1 MKKFISG
8 VTVLAV
14 IGMLQGGTL
23 YGENEEPQEA
33 ESKAEQAA
41 EEAIKPSSD
50 ESQQQNEKSADAVDK
65 KQRTRNKKKKP
76 VRKFTSFDQVNDG
89 EEKVIQIESV
99 NFIKLKD
106 KAAQV
111 FVPNPKIADVDVID
125 DTSLYITG
133 LKAGTTT
140 IVVQGK
146 DGKTIANYKVRV
158 TYQLD
163 EIKNAVESLY
173 PDAKLELV
181 ALDENVIMKGKVASP
196 EDADEIQ
203 KIVEKFIDS
212 SKIINKM
219 EIETATQVLL
229 KVKIAEV
236 SRTVDQTFG
245 INWRA
250 LSFNSRNKAGF
261 WFGTSSL
268 TDSGSSSSSSSS
280 STGSSGGTTTG
291 TDGNA
296 NTGSGSGS
304 TGGSST
310 TTSSSTGDLLSIA
323 GGAGKWFIQ
332 SGTSNHV
339 AALLD
344 ALASEE
350 FASIVAEPTLV
361 AISGQTAT
369 FTSGG
374 EQPYKVKQEGTSN
387 DSYTTEFKDWGTT
400 LEFTPIVLSENRIK
414 ITVKPKISSLGEA
427 SGDAAPPLRTKEAE
441 TTVELGSGQSL
452 AIAGLLQTTKTTS
465 TTRTPFFSDIPI
477 LGTLFRSSVTKNDQ
491 KEMVIIVTPYIVKP
505 SSKGLKAPTDA
516 MTKMYS
522 SVDVVL
528 KGKTHAVAT
537 KATGVLS
544 IK

>member
-1 MKKFISG
+1 MKKFVSG
-8 VTVLAV
+8 ITVLVV
-14 IGMLQGGTL
+14 IGMLQNSYL
-23 YGENEEPQEA
+23 YGENEETQEL
-33 ESKAEQAA
+33 ESKLKQVAEDSFSKDDGQQVN
-41 EEAIKPSSD
+41 ERKDFSS
-50 ESQQQNEKSADAVDK
+50 K
-65 KQRTRNKKKKP
+65 KQRAKKKKTK
-76 VRKFTSFDQVNDG
+76 RKFTTFNQINDG
-89 EEKVIQIESV
+89 EEKVIQIDSV
-99 NFIKLKD
+99 NFIKLRD
-106 KAAQV
+106 KAVQV

-140 IVVQGK
+140 IVVQGE
-146 DGKTIANYKVRV
+146 DGKTIANYRVRV

-181 ALDENVIMKGKVASP
+181 SLDENIIIRGKAASP
-196 EDADEIQ
+196 EDAEGIQ
-203 KIVEKFIDS
+203 KIVEKFVEE
-212 SKIINKM
+212 SKVINKM
-219 EIETATQVLL
+219 EIVTATQVLL

-236 SRTVDQTFG
+236 SRKVDQQFG

-250 LSFNSRNKAGF
+250 LSFNTKNKAGF
-261 WFGTSSL
+261 WYRTSSL
-268 TDSGSSSSSSSS
+268 TNSDGEETIDDLKKIVGQDS
-280 STGSSGGTTTG
+280 
-291 TDGNA
+291 
-296 NTGSGSGS
+296 
-304 TGGSST
+304 
-310 TTSSSTGDLLSIA
+310 
-323 GGAGKWFIQ
+323 KWFIQ
-332 SGTSNHV
+332 AGTDNHV

-374 EQPYKVKQEGTSN
+374 EQPYKVIQEGSSSE
-387 DSYTTEFKDWGTT
+387 SYTTEFKEWGTT
-400 LEFTPIVLSENRIK
+400 LEFTPVVLSENRIK
-414 ITVKPKISSLGEA
+414 ITVKPKVSSLGEV
-427 SGDAAPPLRTKEAE
+427 SGDAAPPLSTKEAE

-452 AIAGLLQTTKTTS
+452 AIAGLLQTIKTS
-465 TTRTPFFSDIPI
+465 TTKRTPFFSDLPFF
-477 LGTLFRSSVTKNDQ
+477 GTLFRNSATKNDQ

-522 SVDVVL
+522 SVDVL
-528 KGKTHAVAT
+528 RKGVTHAVAA
-537 KATGVLS
+537 KATGTLS

>member
-1 MKKFISG
+1 MKKFVGSM
-8 VTVLAV
+8 TVLV
-14 IGMLQGGTL
+14 VVGMLQNSFL
-23 YGENEEPQEA
+23 YGESEESREIKGNLKQVA
-33 ESKAEQAA
+33 VKVSSSDVQKSA
-41 EEAIKPSSD
+41 EETSD
-50 ESQQQNEKSADAVDK
+50 DANKTEK
-65 KQRTRNKKKKP
+65 KQSAKKKKN
-76 VRKFTSFDQVNDG
+76 VRGVTSFDQINDG
-89 EEKVIQIESV
+89 EEKVIQIDSV

-106 KAAQV
+106 KAVQV

-133 LKAGTTT
+133 LKAGMTT

-163 EIKNAVESLY
+163 EIKNAVASLY

-181 ALDENVIMKGKVASP
+181 SLDENIIMKGKAASP
-196 EDADEIQ
+196 EDAEGIQ
-203 KIVEKFIDS
+203 KIVEKFVEE
-212 SKIINKM
+212 SKVINKM
-219 EIETATQVLL
+219 EIATATQVLL

-236 SRTVDQTFG
+236 SRKIDQSFG

-250 LSFNSRNKAGF
+250 LSFNTANKAGF
-261 WFGTSSL
+261 WTGKSILTE
-268 TDSGSSSSSSSS
+268 TDSEVKL
-280 STGSSGGTTTG
+280 
-291 TDGNA
+291 DDIMKID
-296 NTGSGSGS
+296 GS
-304 TGGSST
+304 TG
-310 TTSSSTGDLLSIA
+310 
-323 GGAGKWFIQ
+323 KWFVQ
-332 SGTSNHV
+332 AGANGSNNHV
-339 AALLD
+339 TALLD

-374 EQPYKVKQEGTSN
+374 EQPYRTKQEGSGE
-387 DSYTTEFKDWGTT
+387 DSYTTDFKEWGTT
-400 LEFTPIVLSENRIK
+400 LEFTPVVLSENRIK
-414 ITVKPKISSLGEA
+414 ITVKPKISSLGTAADEK
-427 SGDAAPPLRTKEAE
+427 SAPPLSTKEAE

-452 AIAGLLQTTKTTS
+452 AIAGLLQTSKTS
-465 TTRTPFFSDIPI
+465 SADRTPFFSNLPFF
-477 LGTLFRSSVTKNDQ
+477 GGLFRRSKAQNDQ

-522 SVDVVL
+522 AVDIVR
-528 KGKTHAVAT
+528 KGRSHAVAT
-537 KATGVLS
+537 RATGALS

>member
-1 MKKFISG
+1 MKKFISS
-8 VTVLAV
+8 VTVLVV

-23 YGENEEPQEA
+23 YGENEEPQEV
-33 ESKAEQAA
+33 ENKAEQAA
-41 EEAIKPSSD
+41 EVTESSSSD
-50 ESQQQNEKSADAVDK
+50 KTRQQNEKSAEAVDK
-65 KQRTRNKKKKP
+65 KQQTKNKKKKP

-203 KIVEKFIDS
+203 KIVEKFVDS

-268 TDSGSSSSSSSS
+268 TDSGSSSG

-291 TDGNA
+291 TGESTGST
-296 NTGSGSGS
+296 TGSGSGS

>member
-1 MKKFISG
+1 MKKFVSG
-8 VTVLAV
+8 VTVLVV
-14 IGMLQGGTL
+14 IGILQNSYL
-23 YGENEEPQEA
+23 YGENEDTQALGDKLKQVA
-33 ESKAEQAA
+33 EDSFSKDSGQQV
-41 EEAIKPSSD
+41 D
-50 ESQQQNEKSADAVDK
+50 EKKDFSGK
-65 KQRTRNKKKKP
+65 KQQGKKKKAK
-76 VRKFTSFDQVNDG
+76 RKFTTFSQVNDG
-89 EEKVIQIESV
+89 EEKVIQIDSV
-99 NFIKLKD
+99 NFIKLRD

-140 IVVQGK
+140 IVVQGE

-181 ALDENVIMKGKVASP
+181 SLDENIIMKGKAASP
-196 EDADEIQ
+196 EDAEGIQ
-203 KIVEKFIDS
+203 KIVEKFVEE
-212 SKIINKM
+212 SKVINKM
-219 EIETATQVLL
+219 EIVTATQVLL

-236 SRTVDQTFG
+236 SRKVDQQFG

-250 LSFNSRNKAGF
+250 LSFNAKNKAGF
-261 WFGTSSL
+261 WYKTSSL
-268 TDSGSSSSSSSS
+268 ADSENI
-280 STGSSGGTTTG
+280 
-291 TDGNA
+291 D
-296 NTGSGSGS
+296 
-304 TGGSST
+304 
-310 TTSSSTGDLLSIA
+310 DLKKIVGQNS
-323 GGAGKWFIQ
+323 KWFIQ
-332 SGTSNHV
+332 AGTDNHV

-374 EQPYKVKQEGTSN
+374 EQPYKVIQDGSSSDN
-387 DSYTTEFKDWGTT
+387 YTTEFKEWGTT
-400 LEFTPIVLSENRIK
+400 LEFTPVVLSENRIK
-414 ITVKPKISSLGEA
+414 ITVKPKVSSLGEA
-427 SGDAAPPLRTKEAE
+427 SKDAAPPLSTKEAE

-452 AIAGLLQTTKTTS
+452 AIAGLLQTTKTS
-465 TTRTPFFSDIPI
+465 TTNRTPFLSDLPFF
-477 LGTLFRSSVTKNDQ
+477 GSLFRNSVTKNDQ

-505 SSKGLKAPTDA
+505 SSKGLKVPTDA

-522 SVDVVL
+522 SVDVVR
-528 KGKTHAVAT
+528 KGVSHAVAA
-537 KATGVLS
+537 KATGTLS

>member
-33 ESKAEQAA
+33 ESRAEQAA

-50 ESQQQNEKSADAVDK
+50 ESQQQNEKSAETVDK
-65 KQRTRNKKKKP
+65 KQQTKNKKKKL

-203 KIVEKFIDS
+203 KIVEKFVDS

-236 SRTVDQTFG
+236 SRTVDQKFG

-268 TDSGSSSSSSSS
+268 TGSDSSSGSS
-280 STGSSGGTTTG
+280 GTT
-291 TDGNA
+291 GN
-296 NTGSGSGS
+296 GSG
-304 TGGSST
+304 GGSSA
-310 TTSSSTGDLLSIA
+310 TGSAADLLSLD
-323 GGAGKWFIQ
+323 GDAGKWFIQ

-374 EQPYKVKQEGTSN
+374 EQPYRTRQEGTSSN
-387 DSYTTEFKDWGTT
+387 SYTTDFKDWGTT

-414 ITVKPKISSLGEA
+414 ITVKPKISSLGTA
-427 SGDAAPPLRTKEAE
+427 SSDDAAPPLSTKEAE

-465 TTRTPFFSDIPI
+465 ITRTPFFSDIPI

-505 SSKGLKAPTDA
+505 SSKGLKSPTDA
-516 MTKMYS
+516 ATKMYS